1 MEEQLES
8 NIGHRNKF
16 HLAGI
21 VPIACQPLGF
31 NLPWHESLMPI
42 APNYLAFERAIYECA
57 VAGCETIW
65 IVSHR
70 ETTPL
75 LRHRLGDWVY
85 DPVIN
90 PSLKSKY
97 VDRPSEHLK
106 QIPLYYVP
114 IGTKDRG
121 VRDGL
126 VWSIFY
132 GIRKAYHIS
141 QYFSKWVTPNRYY
154 VAFPY
159 STYNALDIR
168 PHRVDISSG
177 KPFFIQTPEGKT
189 VKDGA
194 LTGFTISPEEYSS
207 YLKNFRDHEN
217 ILWKNGE
224 WKDGK
229 FVGEKLP
236 LDKRYSGRFV
246 TLEQT
251 FGSANVSEESLLKL
265 KWYHQ
270 IDTWNGYTKY
280 LGSKNS
286 KRVKRPGFGFDYHE
300 FNPIAVDNQIDAAG
314 DDLDEQKEE

>member
-1 MEEQLES
+1 MTGVQTCAL
-8 NIGHRNKF
+8 
-16 HLAGI
+16 
-21 VPIACQPLGF
+21 PI
-31 NLPWHESLMPI
+31 
-42 APNYLAFERAIYECA
+42 LAFERAIYECA

-90 PSLKSKY
+90 PSLKGKY

-114 IGTKDRG
+114 VSTKDRG

-168 PHRVDISSG
+168 PHRIDISSG
-177 KPFFIQTPEGKT
+177 KPFFIQTP
-189 VKDGA
+189 
-194 LTGFTISPEEYSS
+194 
-207 YLKNFRDHEN
+207 
-217 ILWKNGE
+217 
-224 WKDGK
+224 DGK
-229 FVGEKLP
+229 K
-236 LDKRYSGRFV
+236 V
-246 TLEQT
+246 TIRGVDYPEGVLL
-251 FGSANVSEESLLKL
+251 AAES
-265 KWYHQ
+265 
-270 IDTWNGYTKY
+270 
-280 LGSKNS
+280 
-286 KRVKRPGFGFDYHE
+286 
-300 FNPIAVDNQIDAAG
+300 NPVQDQSI
-314 DDLDEQKEE
+314 K